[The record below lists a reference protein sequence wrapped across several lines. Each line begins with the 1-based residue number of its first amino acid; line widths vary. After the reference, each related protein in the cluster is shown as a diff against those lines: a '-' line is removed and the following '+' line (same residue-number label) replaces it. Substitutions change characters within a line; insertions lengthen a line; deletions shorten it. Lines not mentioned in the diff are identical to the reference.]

1 MLKMKQ
7 VESKSVPAV
16 CNGPAYEAPAGYA
29 PA

>member
-1 MLKMKQ
+1 MLQMKK

-16 CNGPAYEAPAGYA
+16 WNGPACEAPAGYA